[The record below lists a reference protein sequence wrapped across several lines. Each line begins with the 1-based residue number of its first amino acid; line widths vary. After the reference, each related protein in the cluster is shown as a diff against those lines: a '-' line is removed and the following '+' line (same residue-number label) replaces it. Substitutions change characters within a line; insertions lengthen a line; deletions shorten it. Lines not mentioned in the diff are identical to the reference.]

1 MIGWCWKRYVCH
13 EAVIC
18 REAVYGTVVLLT
30 RWGAG
35 CGEIFGR
42 KVVDVP
48 SIVER
53 AHNLSDGEFLSGGEA
68 EGTCDRR

>member
-1 MIGWCWKRYVCH
+1 MIGWCWK
-13 EAVIC
+13 
-18 REAVYGTVVLLT
+18 

-53 AHNLSDGEFLSGGEA
+53 AHNLLDCDAFDRVEARGNLLSTKLLSTES
-68 EGTCDRR
+68 EGNW